1 MKMRDIYR
9 GMLVGDSRVFQLAMH
24 GKAKKY
30 ALGNIAILGIFFGL
44 SNLLGTLRT
53 TPDLPLSDKFA
64 IITPLLFSVAGIVIM
79 CGALIA
85 FTMIY
90 WAAARAFGGQG
101 GLGLILDLIGIA
113 AIPFW
118 ILAPLLNYTVRH
130 PPDGAIKYILIITII
145 GSFLWSFRLLRC
157 SLMTAQ
163 GLGATKAT
171 IAVTAMWIFS
181 VSSVYVFLP

>member
-1 MKMRDIYR
+1 MKMMDIYR
-9 GMLVGDSRVFQLAMH
+9 GMLVGDSHVFQLAMH

-30 ALGNIAILGIFFGL
+30 ALGNIAVLGVCFGL
-44 SNLLGTLRT
+44 SNLLGALQT

-79 CGALIA
+79 CGALIG

-101 GLGLILDLIGIA
+101 GLGLILDLIGLA

-118 ILAPLLNYTVRH
+118 ILAPLLNYTIRY
-130 PPDGAIKYILIITII
+130 PPDGPGRYILIIAII
-145 GSFLWSFRLLRC
+145 GSFLWSFELLRR
-157 SLMTAQ
+157 SLMTTQ
-163 GLGATKAT
+163 GLGTTKAT

-181 VSSVYVFLP
+181 ISSVYVFLP